1 MATTRSFSDMLNEY
15 LTNSLLMEEFLQRS
29 YVWNKVE
36 KEQGWKGGTVPVPFM
51 GQYASSVAFGALT
64 ASNDIAEYDYVRGS
78 ISAPKELWGTMIFN
92 HADLQEHN
100 GKIPETTFLKI
111 LPDQVDS
118 FMNYCKEVT
127 SANVTTGPHFATVV
141 DDTNAATG
149 VYVVDKVDR
158 FTLGQKASLDDDNS
172 APTDVYVIAITLDT
186 KEVTFSATRG
196 GAAANLSA
204 YTLAQ
209 NAKFYHPGAQASSFI
224 SMRNA
229 FLSSAN
235 GGSSTLHGQTKTA
248 YPHLQAINISGA
260 SITASNILDKLFD
273 GYTEVRSR
281 ARGNASTIL
290 MSFKHLGSVMKQIQ
304 LEKGAFVVTKQP
316 NASQYGWTE
325 IEITSVKGTL
335 MIVGIQEMDDDVIFY
350 LDWSS
355 FKFISNGL
363 FKKRISP
370 DGLEYFE
377 IRNTTGYQ
385 YIVDVSLWGEMMYQK
400 PSSNGVL
407 YGISY

>member
-15 LTNSLLMEEFLQRS
+15 LSVPLLMEEFLPRS
-29 YVWNKVE
+29 YFFQKVE
-36 KEQGWKGGTVPVPFM
+36 KEQGWKGGNLPVPFM
-51 GQYASSVAFGALT
+51 GQYASSVAFGSLT
-64 ASNDIAEYDYVRGS
+64 ASNDIAEFDYVRGN
-78 ISAPKELWGTMIFN
+78 ISTYKELWGTMIFN
-92 HADLQEHN
+92 HGDLQEHN

-111 LPDQVDS
+111 LPDQIDS

-127 SANVTTGPHFATVV
+127 SANLLTGSHFARVL

-172 APTDVYVIAITLDT
+172 SPMDVYVIAITLDT

-204 YTLAQ
+204 YTFAQ
-209 NAKFYHPGAQASSFI
+209 NAKFYHPGAQTGSFV
-224 SMRNA
+224 SLRSA
-229 FLSSAN
+229 LLSAAN
-235 GGSSTLHGQTKTA
+235 GGSSTLHGVTKTA
-248 YPHLQAINISGA
+248 YPHLQAINILGS

-290 MSFKHLGSVMKQIQ
+290 MSFKHLGSVMKQIELQ
-304 LEKGAFVVTKQP
+304 KGAFVVSKQP

-325 IEITSVKGTL
+325 IEVTSVKGTL

-350 LDWSS
+350 VDWSS
-355 FKFISNGL
+355 FKFASNGL
-363 FKKRISP
+363 FKKRVSP

-377 IRNTTGYQ
+377 VRNTTGYQ
-385 YIVDVSLWGEMMYQK
+385 YICDVSLFGELVVMK

-407 YGISY
+407 YSISY